1 MPAIAAAAEASQT
14 QKQPCTFDVVCKMS
28 AKAAVPNLL
37 GMTPASAST
46 VCLTIELP
54 PTVGPPTT
62 PARRAVVR
70 GTPEILFD
78 YFAKSS
84 TFRHA

>member
-1 MPAIAAAAEASQT
+1 MPAE
-14 QKQPCTFDVVCKMS
+14 
-28 AKAAVPNLL
+28 PNLL
-37 GMTPASAST
+37 VMTPASEST

-70 GTPEILFD
+70 GQPEILFD
-78 YFAKSS
+78 YSANSS
-84 TFRHA
+84 FRHA